1 MQLTHISIRRPLF
14 MLMVISGLLVVGF
27 VSWSKLG
34 VDLFPAVDFPIV
46 VVNTLYP
53 GASPE
58 AIDTL
63 ITQPV
68 EDAVASMSD
77 IDHIDSTT
85 TEGSSL
91 VIINFTDRA
100 AKDSANEVER
110 RINTI
115 RGSLPP
121 EVRAPMILKADPSAL
136 PIMQLTLT
144 GTADPAGLQQVAEQ
158 KLQQRLQ
165 ATSGVAQV

>member
-100 AKDSANEVER
+100 PMAVTVIGGLLTSTLLTLVLIPAVY
-110 RINTI
+110 TI
-115 RGSLPP
+115 MDDLLGGVARVIVS
-121 EVRAPMILKADPSAL
+121 VRKVARAPIRLEAAAD
-136 PIMQLTLT
+136 
-144 GTADPAGLQQVAEQ
+144 VNH
-158 KLQQRLQ
+158 
-165 ATSGVAQV
+165 